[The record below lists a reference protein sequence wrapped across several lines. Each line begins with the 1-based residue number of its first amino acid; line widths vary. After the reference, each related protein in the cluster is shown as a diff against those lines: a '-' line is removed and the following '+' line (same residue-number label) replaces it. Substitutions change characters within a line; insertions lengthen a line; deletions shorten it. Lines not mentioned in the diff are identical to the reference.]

1 MAVAAQRIMVPSV
14 GFLTSGSPNERR
26 NLVDAFL
33 AGLKDG
39 GYVDGKDV
47 VIEYRWAEGRYDRL
61 PRLASELVERK
72 VGVMVTSGAMAA
84 TLAAK
89 SATSTIPIVFTG
101 GWDPVKL
108 GVVASLSRP
117 GGNVT
122 GVANLGRSLDGKRVE
137 LLRDLVPAATR
148 MAYLVNPKAP
158 DAQSLIK
165 QVQMAGAATGT
176 KIQVLEAS
184 SDAELDVAFTAVKQ
198 SRALVVSNESIFI
211 TRRDRVVA
219 LAAQHALPA
228 CYPFREFVLAGGL
241 MSYGPD
247 RRESYRQ
254 AGVYAAR
261 ILKGAKPADL
271 PVVQATKI
279 EITFNPAT
287 AKKLGLVIS
296 RDFFARVDE
305 VIQ

>member
-1 MAVAAQRIMVPSV
+1 
-14 GFLTSGSPNERR
+14 
-26 NLVDAFL
+26 
-33 AGLKDG
+33 
-39 GYVDGKDV
+39 
-47 VIEYRWAEGRYDRL
+47 
-61 PRLASELVERK
+61 
-72 VGVMVTSGAMAA
+72 
-84 TLAAK
+84 
-89 SATSTIPIVFTG
+89 
-101 GWDPVKL
+101 
-108 GVVASLSRP
+108 
-117 GGNVT
+117 
-122 GVANLGRSLDGKRVE
+122 
-137 LLRDLVPAATR
+137 